1 MWNSKLINVSTQNV
15 IFYKGVKKYEIY
27 LANIVFILCRNNYVY
42 SFSHSVVTTY
52 RLGDEN

>member
-52 RLGDEN
+52 ILGEQN